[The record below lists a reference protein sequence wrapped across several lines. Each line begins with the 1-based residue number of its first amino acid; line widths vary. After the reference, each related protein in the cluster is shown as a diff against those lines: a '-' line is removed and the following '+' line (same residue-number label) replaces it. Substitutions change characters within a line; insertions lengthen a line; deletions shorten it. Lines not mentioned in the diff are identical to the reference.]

1 MIRWFKFCFVSIIFF
16 LLPELSVESQ
26 ELNPLKADISSPSE
40 GDVVRGIV
48 PILGNSDL
56 EGKRSWEITF
66 SYIEDS
72 TETWFLIDES
82 DLTVTDEI
90 LSEWDTTTI
99 SDGNYNLRITIFL
112 ERERKTHFTV
122 NNLRVRNYSQVET
135 NTPNP
140 TITIT
145 PILETPE
152 YLEDKNNFLTPTQR
166 LTLTPLPKN
175 PIEISNED
183 LSSNLIRGVA
193 GAFAGFMIIGLYIS
207 IRKILDK

>member
-1 MIRWFKFCFVSIIFF
+1 MMRWFYFCFVSIIFF

-26 ELNPLKADISSPSE
+26 ELNPRKAEISSPSE

-48 PILGNSDL
+48 PILGNSDV
-56 EGKRSWEITF
+56 EGMRSWEITF

-82 DLTVTDEI
+82 DLSVTDEM

-112 ERERKTHFTV
+112 ERERKTNFIV
-122 NNLRVRNYSQVET
+122 NNLRVRNYTQVET
-135 NTPNP
+135 DTPNP
-140 TITIT
+140 TITIS

-152 YLEDKNNFLTPTQR
+152 YLDDGDSFIVPTQR
-166 LTLTPLPKN
+166 LTLTPLPIN
-175 PIEISNED
+175 PIEISKQD

-193 GAFAGFMIIGLYIS
+193 GTFAVFMIIGLYIS
-207 IRKILDK
+207 IRKMLDK

>member
-1 MIRWFKFCFVSIIFF
+1 MRWFYFCFVSIIFF

-26 ELNPLKADISSPSE
+26 ELNPRKAEISSPSE

-48 PILGNSDL
+48 PILGSSDG
-56 EGKRSWEITF
+56 EGMRSWEITF

-82 DLTVTDEI
+82 DLSVTDEM

-112 ERERKTHFTV
+112 ERERKTNFIV
-122 NNLRVRNYSQVET
+122 NNLRVRNYTQVET
-135 NTPNP
+135 DTPNP
-140 TITIT
+140 TITIS

-152 YLEDKNNFLTPTQR
+152 YLDDGDSFIVPTQR
-166 LTLTPLPKN
+166 LTLTPLPIN
-175 PIEISNED
+175 PIEISKQD

-193 GAFAGFMIIGLYIS
+193 GTFAVFMIIGLYIS
-207 IRKILDK
+207 IRKMLDK